1 MSTVSTAINGNVAP
15 NTAPLLAVDGL
26 TVAYVDAEPV
36 VRDISFAVE
45 AGKMTAIVGESGS
58 GKTTS
63 AMAALDLL
71 GPSGN
76 VLSGSIRFK
85 GQELA
90 DLGPAEWRELRG
102 AKIGLVPQDPNN
114 SLNPLKTIG
123 ASVEDGLEIHGVG
136 DGESRR
142 RQAIALLERVG
153 IDDPERRYNQYPHE
167 LSGGMKQ
174 RVLIAA
180 AVALEPEV
188 LIADEPTSA
197 LDVTV
202 QKTILDLLDEMR
214 AELGLGIIF
223 ITHDLAV
230 AGDRAD
236 DVVIM
241 ERGRVVE
248 HGPVNQVLTDPAQ
261 DYSKRLLA
269 NVPSLAVADAY
280 RRPAVTTEPLLSVES
295 LTMRY
300 GDFTAVEDISFD
312 VARGSTH
319 ALVGGSGSGKTTT
332 GRAISMFNRPT
343 AGSITL
349 EGTELTGLTP
359 KQQRSLRGRVQ
370 MVYQN
375 PFSSLD
381 PKMRV
386 GEIVAEPLRNLA
398 GASKRESLARADEYL
413 ARVALD
419 PAQFAGRTPT
429 QLSGGQRQRVAI
441 ARALIVEPEL
451 VVLDEAV
458 SALDV
463 TVQAQIL
470 ELLEDLQRELGLTY
484 LFISHDL
491 AVVRQISDTVSVF
504 SRGRQVEYGDTNE
517 VFTHPR
523 NDVTRELINAIPGTV
538 FRARQLGEFVV

>member
-1 MSTVSTAINGNVAP
+1 MTTAVNQS
-15 NTAPLLAVDGL
+15 APLLEVDGL
-26 TVAYVDAEPV
+26 TVAYGDADPV
-36 VRDISFAVE
+36 VRDISFSVE

-85 GQELA
+85 GQEL
-90 DLGPAEWRELRG
+90 LGLTNAEWRKLRG
-102 AKIGLVPQDPNN
+102 TKIGLVPQDPNN

-136 DGESRR
+136 DSAERR
-142 RQAIALLERVG
+142 RKAIALLERVG
-153 IDDPERRYNQYPHE
+153 IDDPERRYHQYPHE

-248 HGPVNQVLTDPAQ
+248 HGPVSQVLTSPAQ

-280 RRPAVTTEPLLSVES
+280 RRPPVAPDTLLSVS
-295 LTMRY
+295 GLTKRY

-332 GRAISMFNRPT
+332 GRAIAMFNQPT

-349 EGTELTGLTP
+349 DGTELTGLTP
-359 KQQRSLRGRVQ
+359 KQQRALRGRVQ
-370 MVYQN
+370 MVFQN
-375 PFSSLD
+375 PYSSLD

-398 GASKRESLARADEYL
+398 GTSKREALTRADEFL

-419 PAQFAGRTPT
+419 PAKFASRTPA

-484 LFISHDL
+484 VFISHDL

-504 SRGRQVEYGDTNE
+504 SRGRQVEYGATNE
-517 VFTHPR
+517 VFAHPKH
-523 NDVTRELINAIPGTV
+523 DVTRELINAIPGTV

>member
-1 MSTVSTAINGNVAP
+1 MTT
-15 NTAPLLAVDGL
+15 PLLEVSGL
-26 TVAYVDAEPV
+26 TVAYGDADPV
-36 VRDISFAVE
+36 VRDISFSVE
-45 AGKMTAIVGESGS
+45 AGNMTAIVGESGS

-71 GPSGN
+71 GPSGT

-85 GQELA
+85 GQELSG
-90 DLGPAEWRELRG
+90 LTNAEWRRLRG
-102 AKIGLVPQDPNN
+102 TRIGLVPQDPNN

-136 DGESRR
+136 DGAERR
-142 RQAIALLERVG
+142 RKAIALLERVG

-248 HGPVNQVLTDPAQ
+248 HGPVSQVLTNPQQ

-280 RRPAVTTEPLLSVES
+280 RRPPVTPEISLPSAGWPSATATSLPWRTSLSTWRAVPPTRWWAAPAPARPPRGVRFLC
-295 LTMRY
+295 LTSPRREASPW
-300 GDFTAVEDISFD
+300 TA
-312 VARGSTH
+312 
-319 ALVGGSGSGKTTT
+319 
-332 GRAISMFNRPT
+332 
-343 AGSITL
+343 
-349 EGTELTGLTP
+349 
-359 KQQRSLRGRVQ
+359 RS
-370 MVYQN
+370 
-375 PFSSLD
+375 
-381 PKMRV
+381 
-386 GEIVAEPLRNLA
+386 
-398 GASKRESLARADEYL
+398 
-413 ARVALD
+413 
-419 PAQFAGRTPT
+419 
-429 QLSGGQRQRVAI
+429 
-441 ARALIVEPEL
+441 
-451 VVLDEAV
+451 
-458 SALDV
+458 
-463 TVQAQIL
+463 
-470 ELLEDLQRELGLTY
+470 
-484 LFISHDL
+484 
-491 AVVRQISDTVSVF
+491 
-504 SRGRQVEYGDTNE
+504 
-517 VFTHPR
+517 
-523 NDVTRELINAIPGTV
+523 
-538 FRARQLGEFVV
+538 

>member
-1 MSTVSTAINGNVAP
+1 MS
-15 NTAPLLAVDGL
+15 APLLEVDGL
-26 TVAYVDAEPV
+26 TVAYGDADPV
-36 VRDISFAVE
+36 VRDISFSVE
-45 AGKMTAIVGESGS
+45 AGEMTAIVGESGS

-71 GPSGN
+71 GPNGN
-76 VLSGSIRFK
+76 VLDGSIRFK
-85 GQELA
+85 GQELSG
-90 DLGPAEWRELRG
+90 LTNAEWRKLRG
-102 AKIGLVPQDPNN
+102 TKIGLVPQDPNN

-136 DGESRR
+136 DAAERR
-142 RQAIALLERVG
+142 RKAIALLERVG

-241 ERGRVVE
+241 ERGEVVE
-248 HGPVNQVLTDPAQ
+248 HGPVGQVLTSPQQ

-280 RRPAVTTEPLLSVES
+280 RRPPVAPETLLSVS
-295 LTMRY
+295 GLTKRY

-312 VARGSTH
+312 VARGS
-319 ALVGGSGSGKTTT
+319 GSGKTTT
-332 GRAISMFNRPT
+332 GRAISMFNQPT

-349 EGTELTGLTP
+349 DGTELTGLSP
-359 KQQRSLRGRVQ
+359 KQQRGLRRRVQ

-375 PFSSLD
+375 PYSSLD

-398 GASKRESLARADEYL
+398 GASKREALTRADEFL

-419 PAQFAGRTPT
+419 PAKFASRTPA

-484 LFISHDL
+484 VFISHDL

-504 SRGRQVEYGDTNE
+504 SRGRQVEYGATND
-517 VFTHPR
+517 VFAHPKHE
-523 NDVTRELINAIPGTV
+523 VTRELINAIPGTV

>member
-1 MSTVSTAINGNVAP
+1 MTTTI
-15 NTAPLLAVDGL
+15 TRTPLLAVEDL
-26 TVAYVDAEPV
+26 TVTYGNTDTPAVNNV
-36 VRDISFAVE
+36 SFEVFPGE
-45 AGKMTAIVGESGS
+45 MTAIVGESGS

-63 AMAALDLL
+63 AMAALGLL
-71 GPSGN
+71 GPAAEITSGT
-76 VLSGSIRFK
+76 IRFN
-85 GQELA
+85 GEDISALT
-90 DLGPAEWRELRG
+90 PAQWRELRG
-102 AKIGLVPQDPNN
+102 VRIGYVPQDPNN

-123 ASVEDGLEIHGVG
+123 KSVEEGLDIHGIG
-136 DGESRR
+136 DADTRR
-142 RQAIALLERVG
+142 ARALELLEAVG
-153 IDDPERRYNQYPHE
+153 IDEPERRYHQYPHE

-180 AVALEPEV
+180 AIALEPEV

-202 QKTILDLLDEMR
+202 QKTILDLLDR
-214 AELGLGIIF
+214 ARTSLGLGIIF

-236 DVVIM
+236 KVVIM
-241 ERGRVVE
+241 ERGRLVE
-248 HGPVNQVLTDPAQ
+248 HGDAGAVLANPTD

-269 NVPSLAVADAY
+269 DVPSLQVADAY
-280 RRPAVTTEPLLSVES
+280 RRPAVAEDTLLRVEN
-295 LTMRY
+295 LTRRF
-300 GDFTAVEDISFD
+300 GDFTAVDDISFS

-332 GRAISMFNRPT
+332 GRSIALFDTPT
-343 AGSITL
+343 SGRIELGGVDLTTL
-349 EGTELTGLTP
+349 NAR
-359 KQQRSLRGRVQ
+359 QRRGMRLQVQ
-370 MVYQN
+370 MVHQN

-381 PKMRV
+381 PKMTV
-386 GEIVAEPLRNLA
+386 GEIVGEPVRNFT
-398 GASKRESLARADEYL
+398 GASKRDSAARANEML

-419 PAQFAGRTPT
+419 PATFASRKPA

-484 LFISHDL
+484 VFISHDL

-504 SRGRQVEYGDTNE
+504 SRGRQVEAGPTDV

-523 NDVTRELINAIPGTV
+523 HEVTRELIDAIPGAV

>member
-1 MSTVSTAINGNVAP
+1 MSTS
-15 NTAPLLAVDGL
+15 LLEVDGL
-26 TVAYVDAEPV
+26 TVAYGDADPV
-36 VRDISFAVE
+36 VRDISFSVE

-85 GQELA
+85 GRELSN
-90 DLGPAEWRELRG
+90 LTNAEWRKLRG
-102 AKIGLVPQDPNN
+102 TKIGLVPQDPNN

-123 ASVEDGLEIHGVG
+123 ASVQDGLEIHGVG
-136 DGESRR
+136 DAAKRR
-142 RQAIALLERVG
+142 RKAIALLERVG
-153 IDDPERRYNQYPHE
+153 IDDPERRYDQYPHE

-214 AELGLGIIF
+214 ADLGLGIIF

-241 ERGRVVE
+241 ERGEVVE
-248 HGPVNQVLTDPAQ
+248 HGPVSRVLTSPQQ

-280 RRPAVTTEPLLSVES
+280 RRPPVAQDALLTVSG
-295 LTMRY
+295 LTKRY

-319 ALVGGSGSGKTTT
+319 ALVGSSGSGKTTT
-332 GRAISMFNRPT
+332 GRAIAMFNQPT
-343 AGSITL
+343 AGRITL
-349 EGTELTGLTP
+349 DGTELTGLSP
-359 KQQRSLRGRVQ
+359 RQQRGLRGRVQ

-375 PFSSLD
+375 PYSSLD

-398 GASKRESLARADEYL
+398 GASKREALARADEIL

-419 PAQFAGRTPT
+419 PAQFANRTPA

-441 ARALIVEPEL
+441 ARALIVQPEL

-484 LFISHDL
+484 VFISHDL

-504 SRGRQVEYGDTNE
+504 SRGRQVEYGATND
-517 VFTHPR
+517 VFAHPKH
-523 NDVTRELINAIPGTV
+523 DVTRELINAIPGTV